1 MERSW
6 CHHLARWLVR
16 PLVGTPITANHIT
29 ALRAI
34 TGALACL
41 AFAWGS
47 SRAIAWGGV
56 MWMLS
61 ALLDRA
67 DGELARLA
75 QQTSPSGHFYDYVI
89 DTSVNV
95 CMFVGMGIG
104 QRHSWLGGWAAM
116 LGLLCGMCL
125 FLCLFWSEEIESKL
139 EPGAVVLGGTAGFDP
154 DDLFYLIGPLA
165 WVGVFPFVLVSG
177 SILLVPATVVIGI
190 WFWRAQRRTRFK
202 PAIARS
208 NAQTRKV

>member
-1 MERSW
+1 MASQPRVGHLMERSW

-47 SRAIAWGGV
+47 SRAIAWSGV

-75 QQTSPSGHFYDYVI
+75 QQTSPSGHFYVLPETGDFAGCRTLSHASSSGATLRRAI
-89 DTSVNV
+89 MTSDGKSISIHGKPLISSYPNPRPARASSRSR
-95 CMFVGMGIG
+95 IG
-104 QRHSWLGGWAAM
+104 SSYSSSSRR
-116 LGLLCGMCL
+116 
-125 FLCLFWSEEIESKL
+125 
-139 EPGAVVLGGTAGFDP
+139 
-154 DDLFYLIGPLA
+154 LA
-165 WVGVFPFVLVSG
+165 
-177 SILLVPATVVIGI
+177 I
-190 WFWRAQRRTRFK
+190 
-202 PAIARS
+202 
-208 NAQTRKV
+208 